1 MGIFVMKSH
10 LIYFMISIIEEFIDE
25 VDAIKQDIYVKTLDM
40 ISLFE

>member
-1 MGIFVMKSH
+1 MKSH